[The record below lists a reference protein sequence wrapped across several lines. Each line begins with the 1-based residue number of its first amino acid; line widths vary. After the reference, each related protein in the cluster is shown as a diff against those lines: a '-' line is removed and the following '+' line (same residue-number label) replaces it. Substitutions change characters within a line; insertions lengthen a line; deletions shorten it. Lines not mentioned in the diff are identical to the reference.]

1 MKIIAILISL
11 IVSISAQD
19 ETAPTMTIATTL
31 EITPEVTTLAGS
43 GSQGS
48 ANGTGTAAA
57 FYLPTDVALD
67 GSGNMYVADYNNH
80 LIRKITSAGV
90 VTTFAGSG
98 SEGSADGTGTAAS
111 FNQPVGVAV
120 DGSGNVYVADYTN
133 HLIRKITSAGV
144 VTTLAG
150 SGSQGSTNGTG
161 TAASFYHPTG
171 VAVDGSGNVYVGDA
185 GNHLIRKITS
195 AGVVTTLAGSGS
207 LGSANGEGTAASFN
221 YPSGVAVD
229 GSGNVY
235 VGDWGNHLIRKI
247 ATTLASGSTTNDATL
262 PLIFT
267 SNEVTTNFAVA
278 DITVTNGALS
288 SFAPSS
294 STVYTATFTPTAEG
308 AVTIDVAA
316 GTFTD
321 AAGNNNTAATQFN
334 WTYDVTVPTISSV
347 SLASDNS
354 TIAVTMSVAV
364 YNTSGGSGS
373 LETSD
378 FSFSISG
385 GTATLSSA
393 TPSSISASGNVYTL
407 GIELSGIPD
416 GSEVL
421 KVNPNYDS
429 IYDAAGNAAA
439 ASQSNNT
446 AILNKFDIPA
456 MYPSF
461 GELINLQ
468 TISINDSYT
477 GNVRASM
484 AGTDI
489 DQDGKKEIF
498 VALWGNNGGS
508 VKGYE
513 IDKNAK
519 LNEVWNADQ
528 YNGQRPYSSDVRDV
542 KVGDLDGD
550 GLQEIIFFRGRW
562 YDEDDKAGI
571 YIYEWDGVNDDEY
584 VLKQKFNLYTDYSDK
599 LSYGYVENFIVNDV
613 DNDGVQEIIIAH
625 NGPTNGKYSQYSEDR
640 FMILSLQGDLGNA
653 TLIEEF
659 AFSPRD
665 DDKDGIRDNNLGGGS
680 PMDVNI
686 IDFNQD
692 GKNEIACIAWNNLN
706 LIFIEV
712 NGPDSYTIRSGTYKK
727 FASRDDL
734 TFKSTVADLNNDTYP
749 ELYFGGYYDGKAW
762 VVYDIDYTFEEIFST
777 DDRIILG
784 SASGDINN
792 DGQDE
797 IVFTGH
803 DDSLLVWNG
812 SILEKIKL
820 VSNMV
825 AIKPYITD
833 INNDTV
839 DDLILGSSISVT
851 VDNSKPFLL
860 ILSEKNPNNYNFEP
874 ELTSINN
881 FTINEDSLVE
891 ISLNG
896 VDKGGDVLS
905 YSVVSDTSSVVVTV
919 SDELLSVEPAL
930 NWSGI
935 ANITAYVS
943 DGTFEDSSSFILTV
957 TPVNDFPVLA
967 TIPDDTTNE
976 DTAKSVT
983 LSATDVEGD
992 ALTYTGNS
1000 NTDKVTISISSTT
1013 MTLTPA
1019 ADWNGVASI
1028 TAYASDGTLK
1038 DSTSFTFTVASINDV
1053 AAINTT
1059 TIEEDASTTVTL
1071 SSTFSGTPTYSAKS
1085 DTSAITV
1092 SVSSTALQL
1101 TPSSN
1106 WNGTSTITAYASV
1119 GTLKDSTAFTLSV
1132 TAVNDAPVITA
1143 VADDSTNEETEKTI
1157 KLSATDI
1164 DGDALTYSATSDTSA
1179 VAITISTDTLKLN
1192 PALNYTGTS
1201 VITVIVSDN
1210 ALADTTKFDF
1220 TVINVNDAPV
1230 IAAVANDTTSEDSD
1244 GKALKLSASDIDGD
1258 ALTYSGIADTSAITV
1273 TSSNDTLELI
1283 PQANWNGSSMITAI
1297 ASDGTASD
1305 STTFTLTVTS
1315 VNDAPSFLDTTFNE
1329 DTSISI
1335 VYTIQSGVTLGAKAD
1350 TSAIKF
1356 SMSKNNLSITPD
1368 ADYFGSSTVTLTAYE
1383 GALALDSTFFTVS
1396 VKQIQDAPYAFD
1408 WVSTALDTIDI
1419 SQSNLADTYE
1429 LKWSESKDVDGET
1442 IDYLLYV
1449 KIGVLEPDEIYDTI
1463 STSIPIT
1470 YQEFLENVFEP
1481 FPMLSRVTVQF
1492 SMEATDGIDTV
1503 KITGDNRVLFV
1514 NRYEY
1519 LSTVSE
1525 GIPTEFALHE
1535 NYPNPFNPTT
1545 TLRFDLPQVSDI
1557 TLTIYN
1563 MLGQRVRTFNY
1574 QNTSAGYHSVTWDA
1588 TNDYGEQVGAG
1599 VYLYQLRAKQF
1610 VKTRKMVL
1618 LK

>member
-31 EITPEVTTLAGS
+31 EITPVVTTLAGS
-43 GSQGS
+43 GSS
-48 ANGTGTAAA
+48 
-57 FYLPTDVALD
+57 
-67 GSGNMYVADYNNH
+67 
-80 LIRKITSAGV
+80 
-90 VTTFAGSG
+90 
-98 SEGSADGTGTAAS
+98 GSADGTGTAAS
-111 FNQPVGVAV
+111 FRGPSGVAV
-120 DGSGNVYVADYTN
+120 DGSGNVYVADDSNHLIRKITPGGVVTTLAGSGSLGSANGTGTAASFRGPSGVAVDGSGNVYVADRSNHLIRKITPGGVVTTLAGSGSAGSADGTGTAASFSYPEDVAVDGSGNVYVADRSN

-150 SGSQGSTNGTG
+150 SGSEGSTNGTG
-161 TAASFYHPTG
+161 KAASFYLPSG
-171 VAVDGSGNVYVGDA
+171 VAVDGSGNVYVADDSNLLIRKITSGGVVTTFA
-185 GNHLIRKITS
+185 GSSGYAGSADGTGTAASFFSPRGIAVDGSGNVYVADRHNQLIRKITS

-207 LGSANGEGTAASFN
+207 SGSADGTGTAASFSN
-221 YPSGVAVD
+221 PYGVAVD

-235 VGDWGNHLIRKI
+235 VADSDNHLIRKI
-247 ATTLASGSTTNDATL
+247 ATTLASGSTTKDATL

-267 SNEVTTNFAVA
+267 TSKPTTDFAVG

-288 SFAPSS
+288 DFAAAS
-294 STVYTATFTPTAEG
+294 STVYTATFTPTADG
-308 AVTIDVAA
+308 AATIDVAPSTFTDASGNNNTAATQFNWTYDGTAPTMTITATDGSNAVSDGSTTNDATLTVTFTSSEATSNFVVGDITVSGGALNSFSATSSTVYTATFTPSASGATTIDVAA
-316 GTFTD
+316 NTFTD

-393 TPSSISASGNVYTL
+393 TPSSISASDNVYTL
-407 GIELSGIPD
+407 GIPLFSAIPD

-421 KVNPNYDS
+421 TVNPTDDG
-429 IYDAAGNAAA
+429 IYNAAGKE
-439 ASQSNNT
+439 ASTSQRNNT
-446 AILNKFDIPA
+446 ATLNKFDIPA

-468 TISINDSYT
+468 TISINDSYIT
-477 GNVRASM
+477 RVRASM

-498 VALWGNNGGS
+498 LALLDYGGNGGS

-528 YNGQRPYSSDVRDV
+528 YNGERPYSTDVRDV

-562 YDEDDKAGI
+562 YDDDDKAGI

-613 DNDGVQEIIIAH
+613 DNDGVQELIIAH
-625 NGPTNGKYSQYSEDR
+625 NGPSFGKYSQYSEDR
-640 FMILSLQGDLGNA
+640 FMILSVQGNLGENA
-653 TLIEEF
+653 VLIEEF
-659 AFSPRD
+659 AFSTRD
-665 DDKDGIRDNNLGGGS
+665 EDKDGTNENNLGAGS
-680 PMDVNI
+680 PMDVKI

-692 GKNEIACIAWNNLN
+692 GKNEIACFAYQNLN

-712 NGPDSYTIRSGTYKK
+712 NGPNNYSIRSGVYKH
-727 FASRDDL
+727 FASIDDF
-734 TFKSTVADLNNDTYP
+734 TYSASVADLNNDTYP
-749 ELYFGGYYDGKAW
+749 ELYFGGYKDKKAW
-762 VVYDIDYTFEEIFST
+762 VVTDLDYSYQEIFKS
-777 DDRIILG
+777 DDRIYG

-797 IVFTGH
+797 IVFTGM
-803 DDSLLVWNG
+803 DDSLLVWDG

-820 VSNMV
+820 VSNME
-825 AIKPYITD
+825 AIKPNITD

-839 DDLILGSSISVT
+839 DDLILGLYINVT
-851 VDNSKPFLL
+851 VDDYKPFLM

-874 ELTSINN
+874 ELTNINN

-919 SDELLSVEPAL
+919 SNELLSVEPAL

-992 ALTYTGNS
+992 ALTYTGKS
-1000 NTDKVTISISSTT
+1000 NTDKVTISISSAT

-1019 ADWNGVASI
+1019 ADWYGVASI
-1028 TAYASDGTLK
+1028 TAYVSDGTVK
-1038 DSTSFTFTVASINDV
+1038 DSTSFTFTVASITDV
-1053 AAINTT
+1053 VAINTT
-1059 TIEEDASTTVTL
+1059 TIEEDASATVTL

-1092 SVSSTALQL
+1092 SVSSTTLQL

-1119 GTLKDSTAFTLSV
+1119 GTLKDSTTFTLSV
-1132 TAVNDAPVITA
+1132 TAVNDVPVITA
-1143 VADDSTNEETEKTI
+1143 VADASTNEETEKTI

-1179 VAITISTDTLKLN
+1179 VAPIQPNSTL
-1192 PALNYTGTS
+1192 
-1201 VITVIVSDN
+1201 
-1210 ALADTTKFDF
+1210 
-1220 TVINVNDAPV
+1220 
-1230 IAAVANDTTSEDSD
+1230 
-1244 GKALKLSASDIDGD
+1244 
-1258 ALTYSGIADTSAITV
+1258 
-1273 TSSNDTLELI
+1273 
-1283 PQANWNGSSMITAI
+1283 Q
-1297 ASDGTASD
+1297 
-1305 STTFTLTVTS
+1305 
-1315 VNDAPSFLDTTFNE
+1315 
-1329 DTSISI
+1329 
-1335 VYTIQSGVTLGAKAD
+1335 
-1350 TSAIKF
+1350 
-1356 SMSKNNLSITPD
+1356 
-1368 ADYFGSSTVTLTAYE
+1368 
-1383 GALALDSTFFTVS
+1383 
-1396 VKQIQDAPYAFD
+1396 
-1408 WVSTALDTIDI
+1408 
-1419 SQSNLADTYE
+1419 
-1429 LKWSESKDVDGET
+1429 
-1442 IDYLLYV
+1442 
-1449 KIGVLEPDEIYDTI
+1449 
-1463 STSIPIT
+1463 
-1470 YQEFLENVFEP
+1470 
-1481 FPMLSRVTVQF
+1481 
-1492 SMEATDGIDTV
+1492 
-1503 KITGDNRVLFV
+1503 
-1514 NRYEY
+1514 
-1519 LSTVSE
+1519 
-1525 GIPTEFALHE
+1525 
-1535 NYPNPFNPTT
+1535 
-1545 TLRFDLPQVSDI
+1545 
-1557 TLTIYN
+1557 
-1563 MLGQRVRTFNY
+1563 
-1574 QNTSAGYHSVTWDA
+1574 
-1588 TNDYGEQVGAG
+1588 
-1599 VYLYQLRAKQF
+1599 
-1610 VKTRKMVL
+1610 
-1618 LK
+1618 